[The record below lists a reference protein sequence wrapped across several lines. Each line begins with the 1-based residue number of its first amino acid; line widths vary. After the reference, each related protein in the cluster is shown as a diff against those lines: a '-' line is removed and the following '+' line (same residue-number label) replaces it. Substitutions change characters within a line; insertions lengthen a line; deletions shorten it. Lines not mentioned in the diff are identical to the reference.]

1 MIIPEITLSA
11 DVIIKLLQHYH
22 PGSHNFVHFV
32 EHRNHVMR
40 IASME
45 LESEICRYKGKRRDQ
60 RCKLWIGTLQ
70 AAEMGES
77 FEVRI
82 EVGIN
87 KRINRS

>member
-32 EHRNHVMR
+32 EHGNQWN
-40 IASME
+40 
-45 LESEICRYKGKRRDQ
+45 LNLRYVDTKEREERSTMQIMD
-60 RCKLWIGTLQ
+60 WDQ

-77 FEVRI
+77 FEARI